1 MDQNSDSSIWSKESS
16 SSSSQES
23 SSETSHI
30 KVPDGYVEGEEYD
43 KRQAEEL
50 ERHNARK
57 RTQKILCSRTLGF
70 GSLPDNGMPSGL
82 GGAERLSLKEIARN
96 RADSLLGSPIDFQAP
111 MPTGGCV
118 RQYGS
123 QKTQRQLRSDLDI
136 STSDRETSPDEQ
148 TKAAASSPRPSINT
162 EPAMSPSYGNAL
174 AQHRAS
180 TPTHIGNIRLR
191 LRDAQEAME
200 SDSPSPMEMW
210 DWEGIP
216 HEGMVEGA
224 KSPTYSSDSSSYTSD
239 RRLAACSLTTDHDAP
254 HGLFIFVPILM
265 ILMLVYVILRK
276 SAQKWNSIR
285 SSQTDLPA
293 TRERSTRWCD

>member
-1 MDQNSDSSIWSKESS
+1 
-16 SSSSQES
+16 
-23 SSETSHI
+23 
-30 KVPDGYVEGEEYD
+30 
-43 KRQAEEL
+43 
-50 ERHNARK
+50 
-57 RTQKILCSRTLGF
+57 
-70 GSLPDNGMPSGL
+70 
-82 GGAERLSLKEIARN
+82 
-96 RADSLLGSPIDFQAP
+96 

-123 QKTQRQLRSDLDI
+123 QRTQRHPRSDLDI
-136 STSDRETSPDEQ
+136 SSTDDEISTDEP

-162 EPAMSPSYGNAL
+162 EQAMSPSY
-174 AQHRAS
+174 S

-224 KSPTYSSDSSSYTSD
+224 KSPTYSSDSSSYTSE

-254 HGLFIFVPILM
+254 HGFIFVPILM